1 MSKQE
6 KIASLMLIA
15 SLAMSLLIVTFTY
28 GRDPLVV
35 PSEDASFIL
44 GVFILPAVLAFLLV
58 VFLHRLAWSQI
69 DKR

>member
-1 MSKQE
+1 MSKRE

-28 GRDPLVV
+28 GHDPLVV

-58 VFLHRLAWSQI
+58 VFFKRLDWI
-69 DKR
+69 KFEKR